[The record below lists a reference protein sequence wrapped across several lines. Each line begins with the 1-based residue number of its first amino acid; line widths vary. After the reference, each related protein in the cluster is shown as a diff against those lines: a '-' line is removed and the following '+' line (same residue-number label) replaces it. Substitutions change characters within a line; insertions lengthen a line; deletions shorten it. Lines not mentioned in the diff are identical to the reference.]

1 MGIETEYITS
11 YSHAVRV
18 FEFTHANVTT
28 DPNRIVADFEK
39 IVKKHFK
46 EIDKETLAEI
56 MAMPFKYWEKLASLY
71 TSKKRKDNIEL
82 SEMKELKPLT

>member
-1 MGIETEYITS
+1 MGIETEYITP

-18 FEFTHANVTT
+18 FEFAHANVTT
-28 DPNRIVADFEK
+28 DPNHIVADFEK

-56 MAMPFKYWEKLASLY
+56 MAMLDRL
-71 TSKKRKDNIEL
+71 D
-82 SEMKELKPLT
+82 